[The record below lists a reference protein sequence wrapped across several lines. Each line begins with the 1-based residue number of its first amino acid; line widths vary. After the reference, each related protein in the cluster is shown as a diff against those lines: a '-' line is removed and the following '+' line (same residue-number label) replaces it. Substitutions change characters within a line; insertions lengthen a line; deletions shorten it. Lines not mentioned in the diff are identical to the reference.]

1 VALLI
6 GFAALA
12 HAGFDEGKAAFGRGD
27 YAKAYEEFKKL
38 AVRGHVKAQGCL
50 GEMYHSGKGVPQD
63 YAEAV
68 KWFRKAAGPA

>member
-1 VALLI
+1 MALLI